1 MLWAATLL
9 MGLLASIVLSKETS
23 LFFITFGMF
32 LFASFRIGIYTTT
45 LGVSIKKAWAICF
58 VQPLA
63 MFLGFNSTRHVDSN
77 AK

>member
-1 MLWAATLL
+1 MGSHTFDGITCKFCIIKRNIIILCDFWML
-9 MGLLASIVLSKETS
+9 
-23 LFFITFGMF
+23 

-63 MFLGFNSTRHVDSN
+63 MFLVLIPQDMWFQY
-77 AK
+77 